1 MKKRLVEVINN
12 PRSIVELYLNDDCT
26 QVTEIKCLTDN
37 RVKEYK
43 YPIDTFFA
51 KTEIPR
57 EVKNKVAIAMT
68 R

>member
-12 PRSIVELYLNDDCT
+12 PLSIVEIYLDEQCT
-26 QVTEIKCLTDN
+26 EVTEIKCLTDN

-51 KTEIPR
+51 RTEVPR

>member
-1 MKKRLVEVINN
+1 MINK
-12 PRSIVELYLNDDCT
+12 PQSIVELYLDEDCT
-26 QVTEIKCLTDN
+26 QVTEVKCLTEN
-37 RVKEYK
+37 RVKEYN
-43 YPIDTFFA
+43 YSIDTFFA